1 MVRRFDL
8 SPKLI
13 LLIVILSITVSN
25 CTTTTHTY
33 TMGNEFT
40 ADNLD
45 KIITGKTTRDDIIRL
60 FGEPLKI
67 GSRNGKVIYTY
78 SYQEIKFTAFIWV
91 TKPELV
97 EKTGDTLV
105 IEFDENNKVEKY
117 YLNVPGVEPIIIGL
131 LLHKEE
137 QRQEEE
143 QSWATW
149 FAFFPGFHHGQISGP
164 FFD

>member
-25 CTTTTHTY
+25 CTTTHTY
-33 TMGNEFT
+33 KMGNEFT

-45 KIITGKTTRDDIIRL
+45 KIIRGKTTRDDIIRL

-131 LLHKEE
+131 LLHKED

-143 QSWATW
+143 QSWGTAFSLSPW
-149 FAFFPGFHHGQISGP
+149 FPLFLF
-164 FFD
+164 